1 MARRVKSFIKRVG
14 KAYMKGI
21 MEMYGPA
28 INAGLYPFI

>member
-1 MARRVKSFIKRVG
+1 MARRVKSFIRRVG
-14 KAYMKGI
+14 KAYMRGI